1 MAAMPALNTQKA
13 AARPLIA
20 GECKWCRKPF
30 TTTRKYPKRLYCDQ
44 NCCRAAFERRK
55 ELKIADK
62 ILKRRE
68 RLRAKRAREAKGG
81 KR

>member
-1 MAAMPALNTQKA
+1 MAAMPALNTPETTPA
-13 AARPLIA
+13 HVIT
-20 GECKWCRKPF
+20 GECKWCKKPWS
-30 TTTRKYPKRLYCDQ
+30 TTRKYPKRKYCNQ
-44 NCCRAAFERRK
+44 ECCRKAFEHRM

-68 RLRAKRAREAKGG
+68 RLRAKRAREAK